1 MLSNYLGPNVLF
13 LLMLLAITIF
23 EVRKFHMKSSI
34 FEEDLNEHVKGIINK
49 RNKVAVLY
57 LSWLM
62 KLPIYLLIV
71 YLDYEY
77 YFSLD
82 LGNMVVFL
90 TAFSGTYFVLT
101 LLIDALNPFHV
112 LRKITIFK
120 GLRDETIY
128 KRKKTA
134 SMIMTLLH
142 LVIVLFIITPY
153 LYNMVS

>member
-1 MLSNYLGPNVLF
+1 
-13 LLMLLAITIF
+13 
-23 EVRKFHMKSSI
+23 MKSSI
-34 FEEDLNEHVKGIINK
+34 FEEDLDERVKGIINK
-49 RNKVAVLY
+49 GNKVAVLY

-77 YFSLD
+77 YVSFD
-82 LGNMVVFL
+82 LAGNMAVFL
-90 TAFSGTYFVLT
+90 TAISCIYFVLT
-101 LLIDALNPFHV
+101 LLVDALNPFHV
-112 LRKITIFK
+112 LRRSTIFK

-142 LVIVLFIITPY
+142 IFIVLLIITPY
-153 LYNMVS
+153 LYNMPS